1 MFTANEDITASSFLN
16 TPANE
21 SHAALP
27 AVAYAVTTARTSST
41 FSFDNGVNMT
51 RKDYQLIADAI
62 QAAFRTPWLRSTPHA
77 DAHIE
82 CARRAVVSEIS
93 EALYREN
100 PRFDRAR
107 FAAAC
112 ADQNGTEVS

>member
-1 MFTANEDITASSFLN
+1 
-16 TPANE
+16 
-21 SHAALP
+21 
-27 AVAYAVTTARTSST
+27 
-41 FSFDNGVNMT
+41 MT
-51 RKDYQLIADAI
+51 RKDYQLIAGAI

-82 CARRAVVSEIS
+82 SARRAVVAEIS
-93 EALYREN
+93 EALKSDN

-112 ADQNGTEVS
+112 EEQA